1 MATARWSL
9 IGLLTVAV
17 LAGVPARAADP
28 ALCAAIADPAARLI
42 CYDAA
47 LKPAPGTAPATAPAP
62 AAATAPKPAAT
73 PAPATA
79 PARAAAP
86 AAAAPV
92 VAAPAKAAAA
102 PAAEPEK
109 RSGLSSMFGLLPK
122 REKKAR
128 EQLRASV
135 TDIVVR
141 SNGQLVTLDNEQVW
155 LITEPQRDAF
165 VEPDDEVVIDP
176 ASLGSFL
183 MSRAS
188 GGGSVRVKRV
198 K

>member
-9 IGLLTVAV
+9 MGLLAV
-17 LAGVPARAADP
+17 GVMAGTMAHAADP

-73 PAPATA
+73 PATA

-141 SNGQLVTLDNEQVW
+141 PNGQLVTLDNEQVW